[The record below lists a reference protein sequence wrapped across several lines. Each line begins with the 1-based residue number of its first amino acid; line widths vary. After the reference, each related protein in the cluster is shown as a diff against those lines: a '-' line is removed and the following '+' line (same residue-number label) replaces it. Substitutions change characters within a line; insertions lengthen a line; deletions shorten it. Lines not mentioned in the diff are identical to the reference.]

1 MKRCFNQ
8 KQIQVND
15 QFEVIRFELPADE
28 EKWGNANWIG
38 SCETL
43 FCITDSGSLDEE
55 TVEFGSQTSMA
66 GQVDRNHWDT
76 GLQCLV
82 EACFVLGIGII
93 TGIHTQKFMYFE
105 EFSRHTSAGNSSN
118 LSQSSFV
125 MEILAT
131 CLVQTLL
138 LPAIDVY
145 TGPTGWIRER

>member
-43 FCITDSGSLDEE
+43 FSITDSGSLDEK
-55 TVEFGSQTSMA
+55 TVLGSVLKHQWPA
-66 GQVDRNHWDT
+66 KWIEIT

-82 EACFVLGIGII
+82 EACLGNRDYCRNTYSTPKIPPVL
-93 TGIHTQKFMYFE
+93 
-105 EFSRHTSAGNSSN
+105 
-118 LSQSSFV
+118 
-125 MEILAT
+125 
-131 CLVQTLL
+131 
-138 LPAIDVY
+138 
-145 TGPTGWIRER
+145 